1 MSTHFALSS
10 DKEGGRKGA
19 LGTCT
24 KFYATAGNAAATR
37 HTTAPTHAAC
47 PGNACP
53 PKALHQQL
61 HSHQRTSQIHA
72 FRRLALARAHHR
84 PTTGLLLR
92 LQKADRGHVRR
103 RYVRRRQVRLGHG
116 RLAGRLAA
124 PGAPLRDC
132 AGVGGV
138 VDARGPGRGP
148 GPLDLQCMNKTYA
161 ILCR

>member
-1 MSTHFALSS
+1 M
-10 DKEGGRKGA
+10 E
-19 LGTCT
+19 
-24 KFYATAGNAAATR
+24 AAI
-37 HTTAPTHAAC
+37 C
-47 PGNACP
+47 DV
-53 PKALHQQL
+53 
-61 HSHQRTSQIHA
+61 STSQIHA
-72 FRRLALARAHHR
+72 FRRLALARAHNR
-84 PTTGLLLR
+84 PTTGLLLL
-92 LQKADRGHVRR
+92 LQRSDVGHVRR
-103 RYVRRRQVRLGHG
+103 RQARRRQV